1 MEEFRGQLEALSNKM
16 GECQNQLS
24 LMREK
29 LAAEVF
35 LNHVN
40 NIRETFA
47 KSIEASPD
55 KSNRKDDSGISFDS
69 TNRDDLNDS
78 NVNSLIGNV
87 EDKNGIAEDQG
98 NIVRNSLFEDDACAA
113 DDGISTSDCK
123 MGECSKKRSSRNR
136 LEANFQ
142 LMKENA
148 TKSISNEDAI
158 QEETSGK
165 YPNESCN
172 SCSSNDTIIHN
183 NKVKATSFKSEVECV
198 TIRPKFAGRRL
209 QKNLS

>member
-1 MEEFRGQLEALSNKM
+1 M

-35 LNHVN
+35 SVHVN
-40 NIRETFA
+40 NNKETF
-47 KSIEASPD
+47 SIPIEAN
-55 KSNRKDDSGISFDS
+55 SNSKDDSGISCES
-69 TNRDDLNDS
+69 GNRNDLHDGNF
-78 NVNSLIGNV
+78 NFNV
-87 EDKNGIAEDQG
+87 EEKNGIAEDEG
-98 NIVRNSLFEDDACAA
+98 NLVQNTLFDDDACAT
-113 DDGISTSDCK
+113 DDGISTRDCK
-123 MGECSKKRSSRNR
+123 MGKFSKKRSSRNQ

-148 TKSISNEDAI
+148 TKSISNEELDAV
-158 QEETSGK
+158 QEEIVGRK
-165 YPNESCN
+165 PNESCN